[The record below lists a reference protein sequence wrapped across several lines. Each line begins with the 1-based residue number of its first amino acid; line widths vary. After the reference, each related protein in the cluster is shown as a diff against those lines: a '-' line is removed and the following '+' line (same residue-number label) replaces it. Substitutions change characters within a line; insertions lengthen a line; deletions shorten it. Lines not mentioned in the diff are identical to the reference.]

1 MNDEASRISLTKS
14 IIEHLYC
21 SGYSDIAKTL
31 ENESKI
37 DLYSG
42 DSKKKELF
50 IELAT
55 MIIAIRN
62 GDFETSLSWIKLNRD
77 KINPSSHFE
86 WKIRRCQ
93 YCRMLIDKDSK
104 LEDLI
109 SMSRLMTSSKS
120 EDQGDSDA
128 TEVSKLM
135 SALLFRKNLEENK
148 DLSQFVN
155 SFANSIAEI
164 CDELIS
170 DFSSVH
176 ALSQLRYEHLM
187 SAHAAGC
194 HALPALVGINSVF
207 EQRNMS
213 LTKVF
218 GNDNYLSDDRPEV
231 LPIEIKLPK
240 RLRYHSVFSCPILR
254 EQTTLENPPMR
265 LICGHVI
272 SKDARDKLA
281 SNSHTQGK
289 IIKCPYC
296 PTEQKADQ
304 AQALFI

>member
-164 CDELIS
+164 CDELI
-170 DFSSVH
+170 
-176 ALSQLRYEHLM
+176 R
-187 SAHAAGC
+187 
-194 HALPALVGINSVF
+194 
-207 EQRNMS
+207 
-213 LTKVF
+213 
-218 GNDNYLSDDRPEV
+218 
-231 LPIEIKLPK
+231 
-240 RLRYHSVFSCPILR
+240 
-254 EQTTLENPPMR
+254 
-265 LICGHVI
+265 
-272 SKDARDKLA
+272 
-281 SNSHTQGK
+281 
-289 IIKCPYC
+289 
-296 PTEQKADQ
+296 
-304 AQALFI
+304 